1 MITDFKPTSMF
12 LSTGEKTAM
21 YTARYAGTYI
31 GVDSDGLPYSFNGS
45 SFITNLSTDRQT
57 AIDKIAEMAAQSGV
71 PYDTTA
77 EFDLNEIRRISKEE
91 AIERQRQ
98 IREHEEAVEREH
110 AENIQK
116 GIFVIGKFTGL
127 TATEIAEIDEDYL
140 RWMASHTPSNTPF
153 GVCVALATEWAKNNP
168 EPTSQFVGAGYGDK
182 VQLTLK
188 LKAVTYFESQFG
200 TQQTLFRFL
209 DEKGNII
216 LCYSSAKAMRELDRG
231 DVVTIQATVKKH
243 EISMYEKPDNNLVTV
258 ISRPKVV

>member
-31 GVDSDGLPYSFNGS
+31 GVGSDGLPYSFFGS

-57 AIDKIAEMAAQSGV
+57 AIDKIAELADQSGV

-77 EFDLNEIRRISKEE
+77 DFDLNEIRRISKEE

-98 IREHEEAVEREH
+98 IREHEEAMEREH

-127 TATEIAEIDEDYL
+127 TAVEIAEIDEDYL
-140 RWMASHTPSNTPF
+140 RWMAAHAPSNTPF

-168 EPTSQFVGAGYGDK
+168 EPTSRFVGIAGDK
-182 VQLTLK
+182 VKLTLK

-200 TQQTLFRFL
+200 TQTLFRFL

-216 LCYSSAKAMRELDRG
+216 LCYSSAKAMRDLDRG

-243 EISMYEKPDNNLVTV
+243 EISMYEKPDNNQVTV